1 MQPTGIP
8 VEIERKYLIG
18 MPDLS
23 ALSRLSGC
31 VVSKI
36 EQTYLPDP
44 APGVTE
50 RIRLRRF
57 PDRVE
62 YTHTV
67 KIRLSEVEA
76 REEEETVDETVYRDL
91 YSRRDPALQT
101 VKKTR
106 YAFPVGKQIYEV
118 DVYPFWERTAILE
131 TELADPSLHA
141 EIPPF
146 LTVIR
151 EVTGERAY
159 ANRNLARRIPPEP
172 DGIV

>member
-1 MQPTGIP
+1 MQTSGIP
-8 VEIERKYLIG
+8 VEIERKYLIE

-23 ALSRLSGC
+23 VLSGLPGC
-31 VVSKI
+31 VVSSI

-91 YSRRDPALQT
+91 YSRRDPTLQT
-101 VKKTR
+101 VKKNR

-131 TELADPSLHA
+131 TELPDASLHA
-141 EIPPF
+141 AIPPC

-151 EVTGERAY
+151 EVTGESAY
-159 ANRNLARRIPPEP
+159 TNRNLARRIPPEP
-172 DGIV
+172 DAAL

>member
-1 MQPTGIP
+1 MQTSGIP
-8 VEIERKYLIG
+8 VEIERKYLIE

-23 ALSRLSGC
+23 ALSGLPGC
-31 VVSKI
+31 VVSSI

-50 RIRLRRF
+50 RIRRRRF

-76 REEEETVDETVYRDL
+76 REEEETVDETVYREL

-131 TELADPSLHA
+131 TELPDASLHA
-141 EIPPF
+141 AIPPC

-151 EVTGERAY
+151 EVTGESAY
-159 ANRNLARRIPPEP
+159 TNRNLARRIPPEP
-172 DGIV
+172 GAAL

>member
-1 MQPTGIP
+1 MQTPGIP
-8 VEIERKYLIG
+8 VEIERKYLIV
-18 MPDLS
+18 MPDLR
-23 ALSRLSGC
+23 ALSGLPGC
-31 VVSKI
+31 VVSEI

-50 RIRLRRF
+50 RVRLRRF

-76 REEEETVDETVYRDL
+76 REEEETVGEEVFSDL
-91 YSRRDPALQT
+91 LSRRDPALQT
-101 VKKTR
+101 VSKTQ
-106 YAFPVGKQIYEV
+106 YAFPVGRQVYEV
-118 DVYPFWERTAILE
+118 DVYPFWGKTAILE
-131 TELADPSLHA
+131 TELPDASLHA

-159 ANRNLARRIPPEP
+159 ANRNLARRVPPEP
-172 DGIV
+172 DGIL

>member
-1 MQPTGIP
+1 MQTPGIP

-18 MPDLS
+18 MPDLA
-23 ALSRLSGC
+23 ALSDLSGC
-31 VVSKI
+31 VVSQI

-76 REEEETVDETVYRDL
+76 REEEETVDEATYRKL
-91 YSRRDPALQT
+91 FSRRDSALQT
-101 VKKTR
+101 VSKTR
-106 YAFPVGKQIYEV
+106 YAFPLGEQVYEV
-118 DVYPFWERTAILE
+118 DVYPFWEKTAILE
-131 TELADPSLHA
+131 TELQDASLHA
-141 EIPPF
+141 PIPPF

-159 ANRNLARRIPPEP
+159 TNRNLARRIPPEP
-172 DGIV
+172 DAAL

>member
-1 MQPTGIP
+1 MQTPGIP

-18 MPDLS
+18 MPDPAALS
-23 ALSRLSGC
+23 ALSGC
-31 VVSKI
+31 VVSEI

-76 REEEETVDETVYRDL
+76 KEIEETVGEETYREL
-91 YSRRDPALQT
+91 LSRRDPALQT

-106 YAFPVGKQIYEV
+106 YAFPIDEQIYEV

-131 TELADPSLHA
+131 TELKDASLHA

-146 LTVIR
+146 LSVIR
-151 EVTGERAY
+151 EVTGESAY
-159 ANRNLARRIPPEP
+159 TNRSLAKRIPAEP
-172 DGIV
+172 DAAL

>member
-1 MQPTGIP
+1 MQRSGIP
-8 VEIERKYLIG
+8 LEIERKYLVR
-18 MPDLS
+18 MPDLAALS
-23 ALSRLSGC
+23 ALPGC

-44 APGVTE
+44 APGMTE

-57 PDRVE
+57 SDRDE

-76 REEEETVDETVYRDL
+76 REEEETVGEEVFCDL
-91 YSRRDPALQT
+91 LSRRDPALQT

-106 YAFPVGKQIYEV
+106 YAFPVGEQIYEV

-131 TELADPSLHA
+131 TELSDPTLHA

-159 ANRNLARRIPPEP
+159 TNRNLARRVPPEP